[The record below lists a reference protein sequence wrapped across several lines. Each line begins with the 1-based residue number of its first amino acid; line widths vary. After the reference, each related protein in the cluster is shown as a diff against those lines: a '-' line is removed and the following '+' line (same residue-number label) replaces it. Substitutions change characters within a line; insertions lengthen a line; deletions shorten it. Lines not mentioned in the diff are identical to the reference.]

1 MESAIL
7 NDIIIIFGISIFV
20 LYICNKLHISIIV
33 GFLITGIL
41 VGPYGLGLISNP
53 DDINVLAE
61 IGIILLLFTI
71 GVELSLKEL
80 WDMKRSVILGGGLQV
95 LFTTLGTLFAATQFG
110 FDFSESLFLG
120 FLISLS
126 STAIVLKT
134 LQKRAELHSLHG
146 RTILSILLFQDVIV
160 VAMIVATP
168 FLAGV
173 GGNDANSILMI
184 LLKSLAIII
193 FIMFFAR
200 WLIPHILY
208 HIAKTRNPE
217 LFLLSVIV
225 ICLSVA
231 MLTYSAGLSLA
242 LGAFL
247 AGLVISESEYSH
259 QALNNILPF
268 KDVFLSIFFV
278 SIGMLLNVQFFLDNP
293 LLILLVTIGVMLFK
307 GVVSGFVSMVLGYP
321 LRNSILTGMALAQV
335 GEFSFVLSKFG
346 VEYGLLDN
354 YLYQMFLDISILT
367 MAVTSFSISYSP
379 SVAANVLKLPIPH
392 KLKCGFARKDVTK
405 MYDKKEKMSS
415 HLIIVGFGFNG
426 KTVAKAANAAGI
438 PYLVIETNPES
449 VREGLS
455 KGENIF
461 YGDATQESV
470 LEKADIDSAKIM
482 IVGISDATA
491 TRRVIWLAR
500 QMNPNIHIIAR
511 TRYLQEMGPLYE
523 QGADEVIPEEFETSV
538 EIFVRLLRRYLVP
551 EDQIHKFI
559 EDARADGY
567 DMFRSI
573 SSDPLN
579 FEQMQFD
586 IPDVNIVSLRVPLGA
601 DVVGMTLEDL
611 SLRQRFGITV
621 LAIRRGLETI
631 TNPGG
636 DVRILEGDIL
646 VLLGSHEDMKE
657 IGEFFTDLSKKNTKR
672 TEE

>member
-1 MESAIL
+1 
-7 NDIIIIFGISIFV
+7 
-20 LYICNKLHISIIV
+20 
-33 GFLITGIL
+33 
-41 VGPYGLGLISNP
+41 
-53 DDINVLAE
+53 
-61 IGIILLLFTI
+61 
-71 GVELSLKEL
+71 
-80 WDMKRSVILGGGLQV
+80 
-95 LFTTLGTLFAATQFG
+95 
-110 FDFSESLFLG
+110 
-120 FLISLS
+120 
-126 STAIVLKT
+126 
-134 LQKRAELHSLHG
+134 
-146 RTILSILLFQDVIV
+146 
-160 VAMIVATP
+160 
-168 FLAGV
+168 
-173 GGNDANSILMI
+173 
-184 LLKSLAIII
+184 
-193 FIMFFAR
+193 
-200 WLIPHILY
+200 
-208 HIAKTRNPE
+208 
-217 LFLLSVIV
+217 
-225 ICLSVA
+225 
-231 MLTYSAGLSLA
+231 
-242 LGAFL
+242 
-247 AGLVISESEYSH
+247 
-259 QALNNILPF
+259 
-268 KDVFLSIFFV
+268 
-278 SIGMLLNVQFFLDNP
+278 
-293 LLILLVTIGVMLFK
+293 MLFK
-307 GVVSGFVSMVLGYP
+307 GIVSGFVPMVLGYP

-379 SVAANVLKLPIPH
+379 SVAAKVLKLPIPH
-392 KLKCGFARKDVTK
+392 QLKCGFARKDVTK

-449 VREGLS
+449 VREGIS

-461 YGDATQESV
+461 YGDATQEGV
-470 LEKADIDSAKIM
+470 LEQADIDSAKIM

-500 QMNPNIHIIAR
+500 EMNPNIHIIAR

-523 QGADEVIPEEFETSV
+523 QGANEVIPEEFETSV

-551 EDQIHKFI
+551 EDQVKKFI

-573 SSDPLN
+573 SHNPLSY
-579 FEQMQFD
+579 EKMHFD
-586 IPDVNIVSLRVPLGA
+586 IPDVNIFSLRVPLGA
-601 DVVGMTLEDL
+601 DVVGMTLEEL
-611 SLRQRFGITV
+611 SLRQRLGITV

-657 IGEFFTDLSKKNTKR
+657 IGDFFTDLSEKNTKN